1 MLALWAQAAYTLTA
15 LKTVNKTPGFKAFL
29 ATYLAGMLALAAVRT
44 PERREA
50 QACLLR
56 LATFIL
62 PFWFRHTQAMLSNAQ
77 PPLEA
82 GNYVLRAAALAFSV
96 PFITGT
102 LPNIGIALSRRVR
115 LWLQLLVQAAVVA
128 TQLSR
133 TGQLCHTPALANSS
147 AEHLLGAAYDGLRW
161 LSWFMP
167 VPELLL
173 LEHTAHARCRW
184 VLAGHEWGMC

>member
-1 MLALWAQAAYTLTA
+1 MLAVF
-15 LKTVNKTPGFKAFL
+15 KTPNKTPGFIAFL

-62 PFWFRHTQAMLSNAQ
+62 PFWFRRTQAMLSE

-82 GNYVLRAAALAFSV
+82 GNSVLRGVAFACSL
-96 PFITGT
+96 PFITAA
-102 LPNIGIALSRRVR
+102 LPNIAIALGRRVR
-115 LWLQLLVQAAVVA
+115 LWLQLLVQASVA
-128 TQLSR
+128 AAMLPLTD
-133 TGQLCHTPALANSS
+133 QLCRTPALTDPS
-147 AEHLLGAAYDGLRW
+147 AEHLLGAAYGALRW
-161 LSWFMP
+161 LSWLMP

-173 LEHTAHARCRW
+173 LKHTAHGCCRW
-184 VLAGHEWGMC
+184 VPAGHDWGGC